1 MALEKTIKGYV
12 KQAWLAQ
19 NPKPLTEA
27 DLRLATDLGVK
38 SAERVYQI
46 RTAQEISWQEAWSQI
61 APEVLATP
69 RASAK
74 A

>member
-1 MALEKTIKGYV
+1 MALEATIRGYV
-12 KQAWLAQ
+12 KEAWLAQ
-19 NPKPLTEA
+19 SPKPLTEA
-27 DLRLATDLGVK
+27 DLRLATDLGVT

-46 RTAQEISWQEAWSQI
+46 RTAQQISWQEAWSQI

-69 RASAK
+69 RASVK